1 MWRGSSGLTK
11 RLEQYRA
18 IDESIQAPF
27 EISTKS
33 DLAGHAL
40 NVWHDTKDQLRL
52 NFDVEADI
60 DPKVHERLKKLSKL
74 YQSRPVQVTDELIR
88 WANRDG

>member
-1 MWRGSSGLTK
+1 M
-11 RLEQYRA
+11 
-18 IDESIQAPF
+18 
-27 EISTKS
+27 
-33 DLAGHAL
+33 